1 MTFMKLTANKISLT
15 ALLAITIF
23 SFFPFGSVQAK
34 EKNYVGGGT
43 ITFIGA
49 IVMPPCQIGAIDGHI
64 ETTCWS
70 SNKGKPEITKTS
82 LKKLRVGIHE
92 LPNSQGTQSFK
103 WINKEQT
110 LGVYTLTYN

>member
-1 MTFMKLTANKISLT
+1 MKLTANKISLT
-15 ALLAITIF
+15 ALLAIAIF
-23 SFFPFGSVQAK
+23 SFFPLVVFKQK
-34 EKNYVGGGT
+34 KNYVGGGT